1 MDTDVV
7 IIGAGAAGLMC
18 ALTAGARG
26 RRVLVLEHT
35 DKIAEKIRI
44 SGGGRCNFTN
54 LHCAPDRYVS
64 NNPHFCRSAL
74 KRYTQYD
81 FIDLVARHKIP
92 YHEKTL
98 GQLFCDDS
106 ARDIIDMLVRECDRG
121 GVDIQISTTVQ
132 AIDRDDAGRFIVTTS
147 RGVVDCASLV
157 VACGG
162 LSIPKIGATPF
173 GYEIAKQFGLNIIP
187 TRAGLVPLTFDPAVL
202 DMTKDLSGVSVDPVR
217 IQSQSGMVFDEAMLF
232 THRGISGPAVLQ
244 ISSYWNPGE
253 DISINM
259 HPHGDVLVWL
269 KDQRKAQPK
278 SMLQTVLGDIVSKR
292 LAQKIAEDMDVE
304 GRMADLS
311 DKILRA
317 VASRIADWRVKP
329 SGSEGYRTA
338 EVTLGGVDTDD
349 VSSKTFEAKN
359 VPGLYFIGEVLDVT
373 GHLGGFNFQWAWSS
387 GHCAGQVV

>member
-18 ALTAGARG
+18 ALTAGGRG
-26 RRVLVLEHT
+26 RRVCVLEHT

-54 LHCAPDRYVS
+54 LHCAPDRYLS

-81 FIDLVARHKIP
+81 FIDLVTRHNIP

-106 ARDIIDMLVRECDRG
+106 ARDIIDMLVRECDQGR
-121 GVDIQISTTVQ
+121 VDIQTATTVQ
-132 AIDRDDAGRFIVTTS
+132 AIDRDDPGRFVVTTS
-147 RGVVDCASLV
+147 RGVVACTSLV

-162 LSIPKIGATPF
+162 LSIPKIGASPF

-202 DMTKDLSGVSVDPVR
+202 DITKDLSGVSIDPVR
-217 IQSQSGMVFDEAMLF
+217 VQSQSGMTFDEAMLF

-244 ISSYWNPGE
+244 ISSYWHPGE

-259 HPHGDVLVWL
+259 YPQADVLPWL
-269 KDQRKAQPK
+269 KDQRKTQPK
-278 SMLQTVLGDIVSKR
+278 SMLHTVLGDILSKR
-292 LAQKIAEDMDVE
+292 LAQKIAEDLAVD

-311 DKILRA
+311 DKILVT
-317 VASRIADWRVKP
+317 VAARIADWRVKP

-349 VSSKTFEAKN
+349 VSSKTFEAKA